1 MNDTKKDSKETR
13 RSPGRPRCDYETVQ
27 VSVKL
32 RPDQL
37 ETLKA
42 FSSRKHYTKGFE
54 NVSAT
59 IRSLIDSSF
68 GTGGGYERQ

>member
-1 MNDTKKDSKETR
+1 MPDSKIIKAEAQR
-13 RSPGRPRCDYETVQ
+13 RPGRPRADITTVQ

-37 ETLKA
+37 EMLKA
-42 FSSRKHYTKGFE
+42 FASKPHYTKGFE
-54 NVSAT
+54 NVSAV

-68 GTGGGYERQ
+68 GTGTNHG

>member
-1 MNDTKKDSKETR
+1 MSNSMINSPEANRK
-13 RSPGRPRCDYETVQ
+13 PGRPPSDTKTVQ

-42 FSSRKHYTKGFE
+42 FAARPHYTKGFE
-54 NVSAT
+54 NVSAI

-68 GTGGGYERQ
+68 GTGTDHG